1 VGRIRKVTLST
12 VAFKDVTNLS
22 KLGSMVMIVLQEV
35 REMICSIIM
44 QGKISYKEVL
54 EMTKYLEEM
63 VMMSLQEAQGQITL
77 IAVLEVIK
85 SQTFSQVLIQRQ
97 QIVNK

>member
-1 VGRIRKVTLST
+1 VGRKRKVTLST

-63 VMMSLQEAQGQITL
+63 VMMSLQETQGQITL

>member
-1 VGRIRKVTLST
+1 M

-22 KLGSMVMIVLQEV
+22 KLGSMVMIVLQEAQ
-35 REMICSIIM
+35 EMVCSIIM

-77 IAVLEVIK
+77 IAVL
-85 SQTFSQVLIQRQ
+85 
-97 QIVNK
+97 

>member
-1 VGRIRKVTLST
+1 VGRIRKVTLSM

-35 REMICSIIM
+35 REMVCSIIM

-54 EMTKYLEEM
+54 GMTKYLEV

-77 IAVLEVIK
+77 IAVL
-85 SQTFSQVLIQRQ
+85 
-97 QIVNK
+97 

>member
-1 VGRIRKVTLST
+1 
-12 VAFKDVTNLS
+12 
-22 KLGSMVMIVLQEV
+22 MVMIVLQEV

>member
-1 VGRIRKVTLST
+1 M

-22 KLGSMVMIVLQEV
+22 KLGSMVMIVLQEAQ
-35 REMICSIIM
+35 EMVCSIIT

-54 EMTKYLEEM
+54 EMTKYLEM

-77 IAVLEVIK
+77 IAVL
-85 SQTFSQVLIQRQ
+85 
-97 QIVNK
+97 